1 MTEKVET
8 EQKEKKEKQNT
19 KPKSAWS
26 TEEKKQISTYGCQL
40 LVENAT
46 KEQVQEKK
54 VPSDAMI
61 VTYRSEERF
70 IRIFVVDRRLIY
82 LIYTLTS
89 LVKVLL
95 YQLIGVMELLILH
108 SGDTN
113 HLRKRGGENHETE

>member
-1 MTEKVET
+1 MTEKVEA

-26 TEEKKQISTYGCQL
+26 TEEKKQISTYCCQL

-61 VTYRSEERF
+61 VTYRSEEKVHQDLCRGSKVN
-70 IRIFVVDRRLIY
+70 IFDLY
-82 LIYTLTS
+82 FDKFGKGS
-89 LVKVLL
+89 LVSIDWGHGTINPSQWGYKPP
-95 YQLIGVMELLILH
+95 EKKRR
-108 SGDTN
+108 
-113 HLRKRGGENHETE
+113 RKS